1 MSSAQTETGP
11 ASEGSARTGG
21 LRGGRIRPPKPQ
33 WGNYAVVCVML
44 ILIGIFSL
52 TNPSTFPTLD
62 NFQVIAGSNSI
73 TLILALASL
82 PPLIGGDFDLS
93 VGYTL
98 EIGSVV
104 MAWLTYRHGVNLWL
118 AILLTL
124 AVGALIGL
132 VNGLLVTKVGV
143 SSFIATIGVGSVLA
157 GISLQITNGAVII
170 NGLPQ
175 GLLNFA
181 QTNSAGVPNV
191 TWVAAGVVVV
201 YWLVFEHTPYGRRL
215 LAIGLSRRST
225 ELLGMRVA
233 AMRASAFVIAGVMSA
248 FAGILDL
255 GRVGSASSGV
265 GPDFLLPAVAAA
277 FLGATTITIGRFN
290 VLGTV
295 IAVIL
300 VAVGVSGLELNG
312 VANWVQPIY
321 DGGLLVIAV
330 GSSAI
335 LTRRG
340 VRA

>member
-1 MSSAQTETGP
+1 VSSAQTERDP
-11 ASEGSARTGG
+11 ASEGNALIGR
-21 LRGGRIRPPKPQ
+21 LRGGRISPPAPQ

-52 TNPSTFPTLD
+52 TNSSTFPTVS
-62 NFQVIAGSNSI
+62 NFQIIAGSNSI
-73 TLILALASL
+73 TLVLALASL

-104 MAWLTYRHGVNLWL
+104 MAWLTYRFGVNIWL
-118 AILLTL
+118 AIFLTL
-124 AVGALIGL
+124 AVGAFIGM

-143 SSFIATIGVGSVLA
+143 SSFIATIGVGSVLS

-175 GLLNFA
+175 SLLNFA
-181 QTNSAGVPNV
+181 QTNSAGIPNV
-191 TWVAAGVVVV
+191 TWVAAGVVIVF
-201 YWLVFEHTPYGRRL
+201 WLVFEHTPYGRRL

-225 ELLGMRVA
+225 ELLGMRVG

-248 FAGILDL
+248 FAGILQL
-255 GRVGSASSGV
+255 GRVGSASSGI

-277 FLGATTITIGRFN
+277 FLGATTIKIGRFN

-295 IAVIL
+295 VAVIL

-312 VANWVQPIY
+312 IASWVQPIY
-321 DGGLLVIAV
+321 DGGVLVIAV
-330 GSSAI
+330 GSSAL
-335 LTRRG
+335 LTRRAM
-340 VRA
+340 RA